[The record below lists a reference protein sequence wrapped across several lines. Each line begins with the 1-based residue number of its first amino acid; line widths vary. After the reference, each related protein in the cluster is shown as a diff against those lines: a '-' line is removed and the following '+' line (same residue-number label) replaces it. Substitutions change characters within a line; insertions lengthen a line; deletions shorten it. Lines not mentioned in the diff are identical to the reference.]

1 MTFYAL
7 YSVCDRRCLPETK
20 AILYHVRSVYT
31 DSSLSIVSSSIEH
44 AQTAYSTTLVQLVHC
59 HCCAQFNIDA
69 LY

>member
-20 AILYHVRSVYT
+20 AILYHVGSVYT
-31 DSSLSIVSSSIEH
+31 DSSLSIVSSSIVH
-44 AQTAYSTTLVQLVHC
+44 VQTAYSTTLVQCIVIS
-59 HCCAQFNIDA
+59 CAQFA